1 MRSTYVSATDGR
13 RRQTCV
19 SCGPILNIIQDD
31 DDDDGDKAKYITT
44 MNLMYEAALLTV
56 IASWPSKQL
65 FSSANYVYQHQ
76 EIILGR
82 LFVRRGMPHY
92 FEDSE
97 EKASLPIMDRAWI
110 YQERILSN
118 RAVYFTENKRIGT
131 TRRARNVNA
140 ALRKSK
146 KLTRLTI
153 EI

>member
-1 MRSTYVSATDGR
+1 
-13 RRQTCV
+13 
-19 SCGPILNIIQDD
+19 
-31 DDDDGDKAKYITT
+31 
-44 MNLMYEAALLTV
+44 MNLMYESALLTV
-56 IASWPSKQL
+56 IAAWPSKQL
-65 FSSANYVYQHQ
+65 FSSANHVYQHQ
-76 EIILGR
+76 EIILGQTEHAKQR

-131 TRRARNVNA
+131 TRRARYVNA

-146 KLTRLTI
+146 KLARLTI